1 MAEPK
6 PRRAGQAG
14 RIDFSRARVLVAGD
28 LMLDRYWFGD
38 VERISPEAP
47 VPVVRVTRSEERLGG
62 AANVA
67 FNVAT
72 LGVHATLV
80 LSLIHISEPTR
91 PY

>member
-38 VERISPEAP
+38 VQR
-47 VPVVRVTRSEERLGG
+47 
-62 AANVA
+62 
-67 FNVAT
+67 
-72 LGVHATLV
+72 